1 MSFFDKL
8 VNSKLNSFA
17 DWFGRLIVI
26 NIMIIFFSL
35 PLITI
40 FPAISAGYNLIHDY
54 VQRRNPKLFRDYFK
68 YFKENLGRKIIIN
81 IVYGFIL
88 TLGLLNV
95 RYYITV
101 LETNQSAFYSMGYY
115 VTLALLTA
123 LYAVIIYSIIVIK
136 VIPKIKLINLFK
148 VSLVVAG
155 KFYFTSVL
163 LVVLTV
169 SPVLL
174 ILTPITSLILVFMG
188 VSVPLTLNV
197 IITRNAVAYIE
208 GLGEKNV

>member
-8 VNSKLNSFA
+8 MNSKLNTFA

-26 NIMIIFFSL
+26 NVMIIFFSL

-40 FPAISAGYNLIHDY
+40 FPAISAGYNLLHDY
-54 VQRRNPKLFRDYFK
+54 ILRKNPKLFRDYFR
-68 YFKENLGRKIIIN
+68 YFKENLGRKILIN
-81 IVYGFIL
+81 IIYGL
-88 TLGLLNV
+88 VLGLGLLNV
-95 RYYITV
+95 RYYLAV
-101 LETNQSAFYSMGYY
+101 LETNQSAFYSIGYY

-136 VIPKIKLINLFK
+136 VIPRIKLINLFK

-155 KFYFTSVL
+155 KFYFTSML

-169 SPVLL
+169 SPILL
-174 ILTPITSLILVFMG
+174 ILTPLTSLILVFMG

-197 IITRNAVAYIE
+197 LITRNAVVYIE
-208 GLGEKNV
+208 GLGEKDD